1 MLGVTFIF
9 DKHFLTFHILVS
21 DFDHNLH
28 VTCTVGAMGLLE
40 DGHLS
45 KKAVI
50 REAKLF
56 VKDPKVSC

>member
-1 MLGVTFIF
+1 MTFRF

-21 DFDHNLH
+21 EFDHDLH

-45 KKAVI
+45 KDALI

-56 VKDPKVSC
+56 LKDPKVGN

>member
-1 MLGVTFIF
+1 M
-9 DKHFLTFHILVS
+9 S
-21 DFDHNLH
+21 EFDHDLL
-28 VTCTVGAMGLLE
+28 VTCTVGAMRLLE
-40 DGHLS
+40 DGNLS